1 MSLGWTGRQGVRESK
16 LQACGVGATRR
27 AEASNIWSHF
37 APADSPL
44 NLHAPRNS
52 GISDGN
58 LLQERLNGKQFH
70 DFASFI
76 IYLIFFWYLL
86 ISGETSTQDDPP
98 PVEMSPQRGP
108 SRVRED
114 PEKTE
119 ELVVVCIE
127 EFEHIPTQ
135 SF

>member
-16 LQACGVGATRR
+16 LQASGVGATRR

-58 LLQERLNGKQFH
+58 LLQERLNGKQFNN
-70 DFASFI
+70 FASFI

-86 ISGETSTQDDPP
+86 ISGNNPERVTSSQADPP
-98 PVEMSPQRGP
+98 PVEMSPQPCP
-108 SRVRED
+108 SCVRED
-114 PEKTE
+114 PEKIE
-119 ELVVVCIE
+119 ELVDIE
-127 EFEHIPTQ
+127 EFEED
-135 SF
+135 